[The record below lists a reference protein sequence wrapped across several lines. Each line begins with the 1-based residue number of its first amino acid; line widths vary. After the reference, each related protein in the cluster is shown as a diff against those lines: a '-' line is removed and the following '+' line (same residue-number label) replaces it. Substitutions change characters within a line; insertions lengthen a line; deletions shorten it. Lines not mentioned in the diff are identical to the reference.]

1 MAIKDF
7 GMSLL
12 SNVRARKDSQ
22 AKYARDYAKKQDKK
36 ALLLAGGAWLGSQ
49 LFKVGNADVEQ
60 KTQNFLANSELYNNK
75 INMGKA
81 EKVVAEATAHFKA
94 AEDAKLSMY
103 DISLQNS
110 AQAALDATKIK
121 NPNKI
126 RDGEDEEW
134 KSLFMERDVHKQNAL
149 NESTYYEKVLKAG
162 EEITLGKSKTTL
174 DSLASIQRPKT
185 IIGAMWNKFTDKE
198 TSVDVFNFQMSKLKQ
213 VVASDEINS
222 LTFDRRAKSAEKIIA
237 DGGDPRLANALIGGP
252 VSKAEK
258 EKVDASLKAGESR
271 TEEAKALVSNSA
283 GIYSR
288 KVVTIKK
295 QNGDTRVDV
304 EDTLIKAANEIITS
318 ADVATAIG
326 GIPELFKS
334 VADRFTQK
342 GQELFQAEADRM
354 MKDKELTVE
363 LVHDLWQK
371 SIQTSTW
378 ENGKGELAF
387 KPEMARERLDSEV
400 ASVWADSLS
409 KARENLLSTIGA
421 NLQNPSVESQAKVAN
436 ATNAFITLQRSITRG
451 IVETR
456 TGISD
461 LAEDLQ
467 KMPELVIGTTYKDKS
482 GNTLYADGKGGWT
495 TNDPSKQ

>member
-237 DGGDPRLANALIGGP
+237 
-252 VSKAEK
+252 
-258 EKVDASLKAGESR
+258 
-271 TEEAKALVSNSA
+271 
-283 GIYSR
+283 
-288 KVVTIKK
+288 
-295 QNGDTRVDV
+295 
-304 EDTLIKAANEIITS
+304 
-318 ADVATAIG
+318 
-326 GIPELFKS
+326 
-334 VADRFTQK
+334 
-342 GQELFQAEADRM
+342 
-354 MKDKELTVE
+354 
-363 LVHDLWQK
+363 
-371 SIQTSTW
+371 
-378 ENGKGELAF
+378 
-387 KPEMARERLDSEV
+387 
-400 ASVWADSLS
+400 
-409 KARENLLSTIGA
+409 
-421 NLQNPSVESQAKVAN
+421 
-436 ATNAFITLQRSITRG
+436 
-451 IVETR
+451 
-456 TGISD
+456 
-461 LAEDLQ
+461 
-467 KMPELVIGTTYKDKS
+467 
-482 GNTLYADGKGGWT
+482 
-495 TNDPSKQ
+495 